1 MNINGLPPIGI
12 PERTGEQSLTLR
24 TNQRIGAEVLRVSGD
39 QVELNVQGIRVVA
52 RLLPGEQSVSLQERR
67 FAQFVV
73 KGMVDGVVQL
83 QVVPDT
89 SAGITSSQLVQWS
102 TLAKNLLTLLELPL
116 TEENMNIGRALL
128 NQGLPVTEDLVLEMQ
143 DVLKGLQSWGQT
155 EANLAAALK
164 AGGYP
169 LSSGVL
175 ELMMKNLPE
184 MGQGAKQ
191 LGQQL
196 TALMQSRNTPPEIR
210 SLAQEAVTLL
220 QQVVMKWDGSPENL
234 KQQLSGFVNLF
245 GKSVE
250 SHLYQALM
258 EGGQLAETSNGNEGL
273 LLLSNLQYTLN
284 KNGYKELAGEVE
296 RFLDSARQM
305 QFLNTAQLKD
315 PSNPPWLV
323 LNLALGVMN
332 NSQQGDMVP
341 SNLRVAYRS
350 GSKDKEIK
358 TQDTRL
364 VLTLEL
370 GEGEY
375 METDL
380 SMLGNRVG
388 AWMRVPDESWRE
400 LVETE
405 LPSLESALEE
415 LGFQLSFSR
424 CEVNQER
431 VTVEETRAFKLG
443 EINLE
448 V

>member
-12 PERTGEQSLTLR
+12 SERPGEQSLSLR
-24 TNQRIGAEVLRVSGD
+24 TNQRIGAEVLRVSGS
-39 QVELNVQGIRVVA
+39 QVELNVQGVRVVA
-52 RLLPGEQSVSLQERR
+52 RLMPGEQSVSLQERR

-73 KGMVDGVVQL
+73 QGMVDGVLQL

-89 SAGITSSQLVQWS
+89 GASVSSSQLVQWS
-102 TLAKNLLTLLELPL
+102 TLAKNLLTMLELPL
-116 TEENMNIGRALL
+116 TEENMNISKALL
-128 NQGLPVTEDLVLEMQ
+128 SQGLPVTEDLVLEMQ
-143 DVLKGLQSWGQT
+143 DVLKGLQSWGQN

-175 ELMMKNLPE
+175 ELMMKNFPE
-184 MGQGAKQ
+184 MGQGARQ
-191 LGQQL
+191 LEQQL
-196 TALMQSRNTPPEIR
+196 TALIQSRTTPAEIR
-210 SLAQEAVTLL
+210 SLAHEAVNLL

-234 KQQLSGFVNLF
+234 KQQLTGFVNLF

-250 SHLYQALM
+250 SQLYRALL
-258 EGGQLAETSNGNEGL
+258 EGGQLAENSNGNEGL

-323 LNLALGVMN
+323 LNLSLGVG
-332 NSQQGDMVP
+332 QQGNTVP
-341 SNLRVAYRS
+341 SHLRVAYRS
-350 GSKDKEIK
+350 GGKDKEIK

-380 SMLGNRVG
+380 SMLGKRVG
-388 AWMRVPDESWRE
+388 AWMRVPDESWRD
-400 LVETE
+400 LVEAE

-424 CEVNQER
+424 CEVNQDR
-431 VTVEETRAFKLG
+431 VIVDEAGVFNLG

>member
-1 MNINGLPPIGI
+1 
-12 PERTGEQSLTLR
+12 
-24 TNQRIGAEVLRVSGD
+24 
-39 QVELNVQGIRVVA
+39 
-52 RLLPGEQSVSLQERR
+52 
-67 FAQFVV
+67 
-73 KGMVDGVVQL
+73 MVDGVLQL

-89 SAGITSSQLVQWS
+89 GASVSSSQLVQWS
-102 TLAKNLLTLLELPL
+102 TLAKNLLTMLELPL
-116 TEENMNIGRALL
+116 TEENMNISKALL
-128 NQGLPVTEDLVLEMQ
+128 SQGLPVTEDLVLEMQ
-143 DVLKGLQSWGQT
+143 DALKGLQSWGQN

-184 MGQGAKQ
+184 MGQGARQ
-191 LGQQL
+191 LEQQL
-196 TALMQSRNTPPEIR
+196 TALMQSRTTPAEIR
-210 SLAQEAVTLL
+210 SLAHEAVDLL

-234 KQQLSGFVNLF
+234 KQQLTGFVNLF

-250 SHLYQALM
+250 SQLYRALL
-258 EGGQLAETSNGNEGL
+258 EGGQLAENSNGNEGL

-323 LNLALGVMN
+323 LNLSLGVG
-332 NSQQGDMVP
+332 QQGNTVP
-341 SNLRVAYRS
+341 SHLRVAYRS
-350 GSKDKEIK
+350 GGKDKEIK

-380 SMLGNRVG
+380 SMLGKRVG
-388 AWMRVPDESWRE
+388 AWMRVPDESWRD
-400 LVETE
+400 LVEAE
-405 LPSLESALEE
+405 IPSLEIALEE

-424 CEVNQER
+424 CEVNQDR
-431 VTVEETRAFKLG
+431 VVVDEAGAFSLG